1 MAERI
6 AVLEVIPVVP
16 AVLAFGGQKIMQRSW
31 DGGVAYQTPYAAA
44 LLAGQGGK
52 PLTDQEDVVVA
63 PLAIVGEG
71 IKTALYGKVEQARI
85 ALLQG
90 GAVRTVPI
98 VEESDIGLERIG
110 P

>member
-1 MAERI
+1 M
-6 AVLEVIPVVP
+6 
-16 AVLAFGGQKIMQRSW
+16 
-31 DGGVAYQTPYAAA
+31 
-44 LLAGQGGK
+44 
-52 PLTDQEDVVVA
+52 TDQEEGVAA
-63 PLAIVGEG
+63 PLVIVGEG
-71 IKTALYGKVEQARI
+71 IKPGLHGKVEQARI